1 MELLLELGE
10 LITVGAELPVLGLEE
25 LLSGGDLGRRVGGVR
40 VEVLPESCLVLLFG
54 LQGLGLL
61 LGDQVVE

>member
-25 LLSGGDLGRRVGGVR
+25 LLSGSDLGRRVIVVR
-40 VEVLPESCLVLLFG
+40 VGVVLQTCLVFLFS

-61 LGDQVVE
+61 FGDQVVE

>member
-1 MELLLELGE
+1 MEMLLELDE
-10 LITVGAELPVLGLEE
+10 VITLGTELPVLGLEE
-25 LLSGGDLGRRVGGVR
+25 LPTGGDLGRRVGVVR

-61 LGDQVVE
+61 LGDQGVE

>member
-10 LITVGAELPVLGLEE
+10 LITVCAELPVLGLEE
-25 LLSGGDLGRRVGGVR
+25 LLSGGDLGLRVGVVR
-40 VEVLPESCLVLLFG
+40 VEVLPESCFVLLFG

-61 LGDQVVE
+61 LGDQGVE